1 MFKILFPFF
10 FIGILLL
17 IFIKSSSPKA
27 LFGSEAR
34 RLGSASYKHWGITVT
49 LNIYE
54 LMKRTDQGQKIV
66 GIEIRKTHVTGFQIN
81 KMELPADEV
90 HHLID
95 ALQKAVD

>member
-27 LFGSEAR
+27 LFGSGAR
-34 RLGSASYKHWGITVT
+34 KLGSASYKHWGITIT

-54 LMKRTDQGQKIV
+54 LMKRDDHGQKIV
-66 GIEIRKTHVTGFQIN
+66 GVEIRKTHLTGFQIN
-81 KMELPADEV
+81 KMELPADDV
-90 HHLID
+90 HQLID
-95 ALQKAVD
+95 ALKRAVD